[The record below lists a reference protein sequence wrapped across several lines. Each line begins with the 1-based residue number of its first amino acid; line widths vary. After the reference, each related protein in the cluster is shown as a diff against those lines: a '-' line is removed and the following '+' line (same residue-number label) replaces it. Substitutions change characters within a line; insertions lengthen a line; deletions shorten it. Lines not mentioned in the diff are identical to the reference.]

1 MQKISYFQDD
11 LILSITKVLSLSFEE
26 RYSLF
31 RSDPSLIM
39 EMFNNAEVFCWVQA
53 RHLGILVHR
62 RTAHSL
68 PLY

>member
-11 LILSITKVLSLSFEE
+11 LILSITKVPSLSFEE

-39 EMFNNAEVFCWVQA
+39 EMFNNAEVICWVQA
-53 RHLGILVHR
+53 RHLWILLHR